1 MATLSRAQRFEMYYY
16 ARLTRDIEERVSA
29 LHKQGKVI
37 GAVYRSLGQEGE
49 SVATAY
55 ALDPN
60 DALSPLTRNLG
71 ALMTMGVRPREM
83 YLQYMGKGTSAAR
96 GRDLSNHFAH
106 IPKPGRPGPT
116 LIGPVS
122 PLGAM
127 VAVMGGIALAAKLT
141 KRPLVGMVYIGDG
154 GTSTGV
160 FHEAMNFAAVKKLP
174 MVVVAEDNKFAYSTP
189 IREQMAVER
198 IDQRAEAYGM
208 PHTLVDGN
216 DMIAVYEAA
225 KHAVD
230 RARSGGGP
238 TLLGIDTMRM
248 KGHAAH
254 DDMRYVDPAVVVEW
268 TRRDPIARYRRRLID
283 EGTATAAEL
292 DEIDAQAKAYADAE
306 ADLAEQEPAPD
317 PDTVERGVFAPD
329 TFVPTEVELV
339 PSPFRGRES
348 FSGGRAADA
357 PVQRRGRRGR

>member
-1 MATLSRAQRFEMYYY
+1 MTPPLTRDQRLEMYYF
-16 ARLTRDIEERVSA
+16 ARLTRDIEERVNV

-55 ALDPN
+55 ALERT

-71 ALMTMGVRPREM
+71 ALIAMGVRPREM

-106 IPKPGRPGPT
+106 LPRPGRKEPII
-116 LIGPVS
+116 IGPVS
-122 PLGAM
+122 PLGDM

-141 KRPLVGMVYIGDG
+141 GRPLVGMVYIGDG

-160 FHEAMNFAAVKKLP
+160 FHEAMNFAAVKQLP

-189 IREQMAVER
+189 VRQQMAIDR
-198 IDQRAEAYGM
+198 IDRRADAYGM
-208 PHTLVDGN
+208 PHELVNGN

-225 KHAVD
+225 KRAVD

-238 TLLGIDTMRM
+238 TLLGADTMRM

-254 DDMRYVDPAVVVEW
+254 DDMRYVDPQLVDAW
-268 TRRDPIARYRRRLID
+268 ATRDPIALFRKRLVD
-283 EGTATAAEL
+283 DKTATSAEL
-292 DEIDAQAKAYADAE
+292 DEVDAKAKAYADAE
-306 ADLAEQEPAPD
+306 ADLADKEPPPD
-317 PDTVERGVFAPD
+317 PSTVTRGVFAPD
-329 TFVPTEVELV
+329 VFVPARIELV
-339 PSPFRGRES
+339 ESPFAVRTTN
-348 FSGGRAADA
+348 
-357 PVQRRGRRGR
+357 